1 MDYDDNFNKAFQ
13 DHDLL
18 DANSVKSG
26 GKRAAAAVQLTDKHC
41 HTVKR
46 LFNDIYKDGKV
57 HKFINIRMFSSGL
70 AGSNIRNAV
79 TGEYSRHL
87 VGTLEQN
94 LFFKVVMSTGEFK
107 DAGMFKNGQTP
118 VHLYY
123 ISPEQ
128 FEAHQYCEVDEE
140 TRNKWNETYATTCA
154 KLGM

>member
-18 DANSVKSG
+18 DAHSVKSG
-26 GKRAAAAVQLTDKHC
+26 VKPMVMQLTDKHC
-41 HTVKR
+41 HTVNR
-46 LFNDIYKDGKV
+46 LFNDIYKDGKF
-57 HKFINIRMFSSGL
+57 HKFINIRMFSSGIT
-70 AGSNIRNAV
+70 GSNIRNAV
-79 TGEYSRHL
+79 TGEYSRHI

-94 LFFKVVMSTGEFK
+94 LFFKVVMSTGEIK
-107 DAGMFKNGQTP
+107 GGSTP

-123 ISPEQ
+123 IGPEQ

>member
-18 DANSVKSG
+18 DAHSVKSG
-26 GKRAAAAVQLTDKHC
+26 AKRPTALVQVADKHC
-41 HTVKR
+41 RTVKR

-57 HKFINIRMFSSGL
+57 HKFINITMFSSGL

-79 TGEYSRHL
+79 TGEHSRHI
-87 VGTLEQN
+87 VGSLEQN

-107 DAGMFKNGQTP
+107 NGHTP

-123 ISPEQ
+123 SSPEQ
-128 FEAHQYCEVDEE
+128 FESHQYCEVDER
-140 TRNKWNETYATTCA
+140 TRDAWNETYRTTCA
-154 KLGM
+154 KLGL

>member
-18 DANSVKSG
+18 DAHSVKSG
-26 GKRAAAAVQLTDKHC
+26 GRRPAAVVQFTDKHC

-57 HKFINIRMFSSGL
+57 HKFINITMYSSGIT
-70 AGSNIRNAV
+70 GSNIRNAV

-87 VGTLEQN
+87 VGTVEQN

-107 DAGMFKNGQTP
+107 NGQTP

-123 ISPEQ
+123 ASPEQ
-128 FEAHQYCEVDEE
+128 FEAHQYCNVDEE
-140 TRNKWNETYATTCA
+140 TRVKWNETYASTCV
-154 KLGM
+154 KLGL

>member
-18 DANSVKSG
+18 DTQSVKSG
-26 GKRAAAAVQLTDKHC
+26 ARRPAAVVQFTDKHC

-46 LFNDIYKDGKV
+46 LFNNIYKDGKV
-57 HKFINIRMFSSGL
+57 HKFINITMFSSGIT
-70 AGSNIRNAV
+70 GSNIRNAV
-79 TGEYSRHL
+79 TGEYSRHI

-107 DAGMFKNGQTP
+107 DGPSP

-123 ISPEQ
+123 ASPEQ

-154 KLGM
+154 KLGL

>member
-18 DANSVKSG
+18 DAHSVKSG
-26 GKRAAAAVQLTDKHC
+26 GKRAAATAALVQLTDKHC
-41 HTVKR
+41 RTIKR
-46 LFNDIYKDGKV
+46 PFNNIYKDGKFREFV
-57 HKFINIRMFSSGL
+57 NIRMYSTGIT
-70 AGSNIRNAV
+70 GSNIRNAV
-79 TGEYSRHL
+79 TGEYSRHI

-107 DAGMFKNGQTP
+107 GGPSP

-140 TRNKWNETYATTCA
+140 TRNKWNETYAATCA

>member
-18 DANSVKSG
+18 DAHSMKSG
-26 GKRAAAAVQLTDKHC
+26 VKPMVMQLTDKHC
-41 HTVKR
+41 HTVNR
-46 LFNDIYKDGKV
+46 LFNDIYKDGKF
-57 HKFINIRMFSSGL
+57 HKFINIRMFSSGIT
-70 AGSNIRNAV
+70 GSNIRNAV
-79 TGEYSRHL
+79 TGEYSRHI

-94 LFFKVVMSTGEFK
+94 LFFKVVMSTGEIK
-107 DAGMFKNGQTP
+107 GGSTP

-128 FEAHQYCEVDEE
+128 FEAHQYCEVDER
-140 TRNKWNETYATTCA
+140 TRVAWNETYVATHA

>member
-13 DHDLL
+13 YNDLL
-18 DANSVKSG
+18 DAHSVKSG
-26 GKRAAAAVQLTDKHC
+26 GKRTAAARAVVQLTDKHC
-41 HTVKR
+41 HTVTR

-57 HKFINIRMFSSGL
+57 HKFIDIRMFSSGIT
-70 AGSNIRNAV
+70 GSNIRNAV

-107 DAGMFKNGQTP
+107 GGVSP

-128 FEAHQYCEVDEE
+128 FEAHQYCNVDEQ
-140 TRNKWNETYATTCA
+140 TRAKWNETYAETCA

>member
-18 DANSVKSG
+18 DTQSVKSG
-26 GKRAAAAVQLTDKHC
+26 GRRAASALVQFTDKHC

-46 LFNDIYKDGKV
+46 LFNNIYKDGKV
-57 HKFINIRMFSSGL
+57 HKFINITMFSSGIT
-70 AGSNIRNAV
+70 GSNIRNAV
-79 TGEYSRHL
+79 TGEHSRHL

-107 DAGMFKNGQTP
+107 GGPSP

-123 ISPEQ
+123 ASPEQ

-154 KLGM
+154 KLGL

>member
-18 DANSVKSG
+18 DAHSVKSG
-26 GKRAAAAVQLTDKHC
+26 GRPKAVVQLTDKHC
-41 HTVKR
+41 HIVKR
-46 LFNDIYKDGKV
+46 KFNNIYKDGKFRE
-57 HKFINIRMFSSGL
+57 FITITMYSSGL
-70 AGSNIRNAV
+70 TGSNIRNAV
-79 TGEYSRHL
+79 TGEYSRHI

-123 ISPEQ
+123 LSPEQ
-128 FEAHQYCEVDEE
+128 FEAHQHCEVDER
-140 TRNKWNETYATTCA
+140 TRVKWNETYVATRA
-154 KLGM
+154 KLAL

>member
-18 DANSVKSG
+18 DAHSVKSG
-26 GKRAAAAVQLTDKHC
+26 GKRTAARPVLQFTDKHC

-57 HKFINIRMFSSGL
+57 HKFIDIRMFSSGIT
-70 AGSNIRNAV
+70 GSNIRNAV

-107 DAGMFKNGQTP
+107 GGVSP

-128 FEAHQYCEVDEE
+128 FEAHQYCEVDEQ
-140 TRNKWNETYATTCA
+140 TRNKWNETYAETCA

>member
-18 DANSVKSG
+18 DAQSVKSG
-26 GKRAAAAVQLTDKHC
+26 ARRPAAVLQLTDRHC
-41 HTVKR
+41 RTVKR
-46 LFNDIYKDGKV
+46 PFNNIYKDGKFREFV
-57 HKFINIRMFSSGL
+57 NITMFSSGIT
-70 AGSNIRNAV
+70 GSNIRNAV

-107 DAGMFKNGQTP
+107 DGPTP

-123 ISPEQ
+123 ASPEQ

-154 KLGM
+154 KLGL